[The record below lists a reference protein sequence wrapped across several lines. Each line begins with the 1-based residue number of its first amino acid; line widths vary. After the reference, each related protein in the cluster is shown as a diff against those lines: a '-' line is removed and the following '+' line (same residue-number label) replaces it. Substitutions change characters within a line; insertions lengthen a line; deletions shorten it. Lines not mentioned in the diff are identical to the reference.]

1 MSRFSS
7 GFGHF
12 CFLMKQI
19 NRPVLI
25 AGLIIAC
32 HIHLS
37 AQQDIAGARAM
48 GSGSTVTISGI
59 VTNGDELG
67 IIRFMQD
74 QSGGIAIYSSELSDV
89 QRGDSIT
96 VSGTLKDYLSLLEM
110 DPVSSLTIHS
120 SGNVLP
126 EALLLTPGQFAEPY
140 EGMLVR
146 VDQAIINASGI
157 FQREAYGFTA
167 GEETG
172 LLYINDPLSPLI
184 GTPIPSGLLS
194 LSGPLGAYDGS
205 YQMLPRDPED
215 LLGYNSIQIIEAPF
229 LSEISKSGFIMEWT
243 TDVAGTTEALAGLTP
258 ELELAPIKLS
268 GTSTSHTIQIE
279 GRSPAELYY
288 MQAFSVHER
297 DTARAAR
304 QVVITVSESDGGIRP
319 LFNRPV
325 DRSVSLGLM
334 EAEYLPE
341 ELDDELILYIEQAE
355 ESIDLAIYNLN
366 NSGISDI
373 TAALNQAHARGV
385 VVRAVYD
392 GNVNALGMQSLHS
405 GIGKIASPQSDYPN
419 YGIMHNKFVVI
430 DAESADPRKPVV
442 WTGST
447 NFSYNQINTDP
458 NNVIIIQDQSLAR
471 AFRLEFNEMFGSSG
485 PQPDPENARF
495 GPDKSDNT
503 PHEFII
509 DGKRIECYFS
519 PSDESHQQILNAI
532 NSSDHSIHVATMLI
546 TKQDIADV
554 LASKSD
560 QGHQVEVLIN
570 DYDQYGE
577 PIANTLKASL
587 GADFRLNG
595 EAGIMH
601 HKYMMVDQAHED
613 ADPLVLTGS
622 HNWSASA
629 QLRNDENTLI
639 IHDQGVAN
647 AYYQEFVPRFRNGEI
662 LVSNRNHEALPACDP
677 SVEVFPNPATAWIQI
692 KASHGIEI
700 VSISLHDPSG
710 RKLQSYANKIPPGI
724 DLSKLKEGIYF
735 LHFSLS
741 GGEHT
746 VRKIIITR

>member
-1 MSRFSS
+1 
-7 GFGHF
+7 
-12 CFLMKQI
+12 
-19 NRPVLI
+19 LI
-25 AGLIIAC
+25 SGLILAC
-32 HIHLS
+32 YVHLS
-37 AQQDIAGARAM
+37 AQENIAAARAM
-48 GSGSTVTISGI
+48 GIGSTVTISGI

-96 VSGTLKDYLSLLEM
+96 VTGTLKDYLSLLEM
-110 DPVSSLTIHS
+110 DPVSSFTVHS
-120 SGNVLP
+120 SGNALP
-126 EALLLTPGQFAEPY
+126 AALVLTPGQFAELY

-146 VDQAIINASGI
+146 IDQANITASGV

-194 LSGPLGAYDGS
+194 LCGPLGAYGES
-205 YQMLPRDPED
+205 YQMLPRDTKD
-215 LLGYNSIQIIEAPF
+215 LQSFNSIQIIEVPS
-229 LSEISKSGFIMEWT
+229 LSEISQTGFIMDWT
-243 TDVAGTTEALAGLTP
+243 TDVAGTTEALVGLTP
-258 ELELAPIKLS
+258 ELELAPVKLS

-279 GRSPAELYY
+279 GRSPAELIYI
-288 MQAFSVHER
+288 QAFSVNEG

-304 QVVITVSESDGGIRP
+304 QVVITVSESDGGIRA

-325 DRSVSLGLM
+325 DNSVSLGLL

-366 NSGISDI
+366 NTGISDI
-373 TAALNQAHARGV
+373 TAALNQAYMRGV
-385 VVRAVYD
+385 IVRAVYD
-392 GNVNALGMQSLHS
+392 GDVNAPGIQSLQS

-430 DAESADPRKPVV
+430 DAESADPGKPVV

-447 NFSYNQINTDP
+447 NFSYNQLVTDP

-471 AFRLEFNEMFGSSG
+471 TFRLEFNEMFGSSG

-495 GPDKSDNT
+495 GPDKTDNT

-509 DGKRIECYFS
+509 DGKRVECYFS
-519 PSDESHQQILNAI
+519 PSDRSHQKILNTVY
-532 NSSDHSIHVATMLI
+532 SSDHSIHVATMLI
-546 TKQDIADV
+546 TKQDIADA

-560 QGHQVEVLIN
+560 LGLQAEVLIN

-601 HKYMMVDQAHED
+601 HKYMIVDQAYGD

-662 LVSNRNHEALPACDP
+662 LVSIKNQAARPAIAH
-677 SVEVFPNPATAWIQI
+677 SVEVFPNPATGWIRI
-692 KASHGIEI
+692 RAGKGIEI
-700 VSISLHDPSG
+700 SAISLRDPSG
-710 RKLQSYANKIPPGI
+710 RELLSYINKIPPGI
-724 DLSKLKEGIYF
+724 DLSELKAGLYF

-741 GGEHT
+741 GGEHS
-746 VRKIIITR
+746 VMKIIISR